1 MAEKTTNQIAR
12 PLREQWEKGKSALDR
27 HNYDYALAIFNQV
40 LEKEPGFYECREA
53 LRVAQSKKSGGGS
66 GFFKKMLSGASSQ
79 PMLAKGQLQL
89 LKNPL
94 DALKTAEQILNGDA
108 NSVAAHKLLADAA
121 MAAELPKT
129 AVLSLQIVV
138 KNSPKDEDA
147 QKSLA
152 RAYSAAGQ
160 GEKAEQILSELM
172 RLHPGDLT
180 LSEELKDISAR
191 KTLSEGG
198 YEALSSGTGSYRDI
212 LKDKDEAV
220 ALEQEKRQVKGED
233 VAQRMIADYEARLAR
248 EPDNLKLLRSLAEL
262 YTEKKRFDLALE
274 TYQRIVAKEG
284 ATDSSLQKAI
294 ADTTMRKL
302 DDAIAR
308 LDPTAPDAAE
318 KAAQLKA
325 EREEYVLTECKQ
337 RAEKY
342 SNDLTIRFELGEL
355 YFKAGRIAEAMPEFQ
370 KAQGNPNKRLQA
382 MSYLGQ
388 CFALRGMNDMAA
400 RTLQNALKEKGVF
413 DDEKKELIYTLGTVL
428 DKMGKTEEAMDQY
441 KQIYEV
447 DMGFKDISAK
457 VDAYYRSKDSQ
468 GQG

>member
-1 MAEKTTNQIAR
+1 LLMAEKTTNQIAR

-413 DDEKKELIYTLGTVL
+413 DDEKKELIYALGTVL

-468 GQG
+468 G